1 MLLIGFLGDEALLYT
16 SKWPCHSSSWVTR
29 WTSAPKN
36 WEAFASRCP
45 AGGHGFKPF
54 QTQQTLHCQPF
65 KDDILRLNRNSLD
78 FLKLCQFFCI
88 GKDSNLWPSIQNE
101 TLALVAKDG
110 KKNKIHLL
118 WRATIGGRVMGRSE
132 MGKKQI
138 VFGIPTLVDFTDVT
152 WRMKFGFQIFSFDRT
167 FLSSHF
173 DRPLPTLPLGTR
185 LFYSFQIF
193 VYNYHTQKCSVFLIT
208 SLEEVHILF
217 LLMSEVGN
225 AAAS

>member
-1 MLLIGFLGDEALLYT
+1 MSVLLHREGFELENFRY
-16 SKWPCHSSSWVTR
+16 KKKRQCW
-29 WTSAPKN
+29 
-36 WEAFASRCP
+36 
-45 AGGHGFKPF
+45 
-54 QTQQTLHCQPF
+54 
-65 KDDILRLNRNSLD
+65 
-78 FLKLCQFFCI
+78 
-88 GKDSNLWPSIQNE
+88 
-101 TLALVAKDG
+101 LAKGVRKR
-110 KKNKIHLL
+110 KIHLL

-132 MGKKQI
+132 MKEMGKKQI
-138 VFGIPTLVDFTDVT
+138 VFGIPTLADFTDVT

-193 VYNYHTQKCSVFLIT
+193 VYNYHTQKCSVFLIK

-225 AAAS
+225 AASS